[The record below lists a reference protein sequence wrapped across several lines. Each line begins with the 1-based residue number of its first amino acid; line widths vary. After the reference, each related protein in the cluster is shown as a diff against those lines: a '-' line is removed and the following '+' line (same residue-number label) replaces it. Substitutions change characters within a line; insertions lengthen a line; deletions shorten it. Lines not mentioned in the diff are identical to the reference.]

1 MENSLHKVGDFNHST
16 QRKLQL
22 QVPLPTWARILRRR
36 TTTPS
41 GVNGV
46 VPGGVLFVL
55 IDMYIRKTQKCLIEL
70 KSLNFVIK
78 DTKHTK
84 EGG

>member
-1 MENSLHKVGDFNHST
+1 M
-16 QRKLQL
+16 
-22 QVPLPTWARILRRR
+22 
-36 TTTPS
+36 
-41 GVNGV
+41 
-46 VPGGVLFVL
+46 L
-55 IDMYIRKTQKCLIEL
+55 IDGVELISTLKIEMSVSQQGKRIRKTQKCLIEL